1 MKKIRISTTIDP
13 TEQTPQTKLGLIMR
27 SLTVVL
33 TNLIPL
39 YGVLDKGWNSFIV
52 IVLFIAEGVI
62 VLLADVIKR
71 LLRVQKAA
79 KGVLFFEFVFI
90 FFFGF
95 FAILI
100 FGRDESSS
108 NLLETIKSAYRSVKT
123 VPLWSVVSIFA
134 MRLVR
139 TVQELKASGIFGGH
153 IQQKLHFSGG
163 GWMFLLFFLV
173 MTAPFI
179 ADRGPNPF
187 LGLIALIVLKSL
199 GEIFAVWALRID
211 TKKNTTIREQDV
223 RPSP

>member
-1 MKKIRISTTIDP
+1 MKKIKNGASIDP
-13 TEQTPQTKLGLIMR
+13 TEQTPQSTPALLMR

-39 YGVLDKGWNSFIV
+39 YGVWHEGWNSFTV

-62 VLLADVIKR
+62 VLLTDVIKR

-79 KGVLFFEFVFI
+79 KGVLFFEVVFI

-100 FGRDESSS
+100 FGREESSS
-108 NLLETIKSAYRSVKT
+108 DLLETIKSAYQSVKT
-123 VPLWSVVSIFA
+123 VPLWPVVGILV
-134 MRLVR
+134 MRMVR
-139 TVQELKASGIFGGH
+139 TLQELMASGLFSGH
-153 IQQKLHFSGG
+153 IRQKLYFSGG

-187 LGLIALIVLKSL
+187 AGLIALIVLKSS
-199 GEIFAVWALRID
+199 GEIFAVWASRID
-211 TKKNTTIREQDV
+211 HAIK
-223 RPSP
+223 